1 MSFPDSYDSYD
12 SCDVSDAMRM
22 LSETFR
28 IIGDTINVIYGEKL
42 FHYFVMIL
50 QRNVIKIH

>member
-12 SCDVSDAMRM
+12 SCDVPDAMRM
-22 LSETFR
+22 LSGTFR
-28 IIGDTINVIYGEKL
+28 IIGDTINVIYVEKL
-42 FHYFVMIL
+42 FHCFVMIL